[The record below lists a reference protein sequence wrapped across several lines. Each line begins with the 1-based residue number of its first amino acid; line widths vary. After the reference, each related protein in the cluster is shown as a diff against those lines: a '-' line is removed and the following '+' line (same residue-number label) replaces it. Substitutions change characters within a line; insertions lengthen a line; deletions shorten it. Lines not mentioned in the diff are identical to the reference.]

1 MVCPEHSLPALL
13 AGGVPVHREPSRVM
27 STLQRTLQSTRT
39 CPASVRGGHSTDYLA
54 YSLEH
59 SRAYSLKVREAQVR
73 GAIADST

>member
-1 MVCPEHSLPALL
+1 
-13 AGGVPVHREPSRVM
+13 M
-27 STLQRTLQSTRT
+27 STLQRTLQRTRT
-39 CPASVRGGHSTDYLA
+39 CPASVPGGHSTDYLA